1 MSDIDDEFDS
11 DDDQCSRFQNTEHFL
26 FNQADK
32 RAHHNALERKRR
44 DHIKDSFHGLRD
56 SIPAIQ
62 GEKVCH
68 RASRALILNK
78 ATDYIQHMKRRNN
91 SHQQDIDDL
100 KKQNSLLEQQV
111 RALEKARVSKQQAGT
126 SSPSGSYVGLKGRAA
141 SAAMLEASS
150 SSDSEAEPKE
160 PHSRKKLRTEP
171 S

>member
-11 DDDQCSRFQNTEHFL
+11 DDDQCSRFQNT
-26 FNQADK
+26 ADK

-62 GEKVCH
+62 GEK
-68 RASRALILNK
+68 ASRALILNK

-160 PHSRKKLRTEP
+160 LQSRKKLRTEP